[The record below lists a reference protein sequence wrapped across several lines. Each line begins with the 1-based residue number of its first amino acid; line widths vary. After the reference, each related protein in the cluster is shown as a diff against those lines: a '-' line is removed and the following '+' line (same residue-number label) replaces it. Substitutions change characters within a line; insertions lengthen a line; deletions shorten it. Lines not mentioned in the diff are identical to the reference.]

1 MKLHSVF
8 TKTVYDRRHG
18 LLWWS
23 LGIGLLTV
31 VVLSVW
37 PSVRDEYQTL
47 VKDYPEA
54 LLAFF
59 GIDKAGV
66 GSAEGYLQAELFGF
80 MVPLMLI
87 AYMIAGGSAATAGE
101 RERERSSCCS
111 PSRSPRGRVL
121 VHKYLA
127 LCALLAV
134 ISMVYTVVLIAVSQR
149 FPPSRAGVGSC
160 RRHADGVRP
169 GCPVRR
175 GRSAGGLS
183 FRSWA
188 LAAGVASGAALA
200 AYLLTSIAALVAGL
214 KPFRPL
220 SPFWWY
226 SGNDPLRHGL
236 DVLHVAAPP
245 WARRWSVSPV
255 RSSPSSDGTSP
266 NAHTGRTTG
275 FPGHGTWRLAISG
288 DVCLY
293 WRCLLCGEVN
303 GGRREG
309 PARYEQRPCGN
320 A

>member
-8 TKTVYDRRHG
+8 IKTVYDRRHG

-59 GIDKAGV
+59 GIDKGGV

-101 RERERSSCCS
+101 REAGTLELLLAQ
-111 PSRSPRGRVL
+111 PVSRARVL

-127 LCALLAV
+127 LSASLAV
-134 ISMVYTVVLIAVSQR
+134 ISMVYTVVLIAASNAFHLHVRVSGLAAATLMAYALAVL
-149 FPPSRAGVGSC
+149 FGAVALLVGC
-160 RRHADGVRP
+160 
-169 GCPVRR
+169 
-175 GRSAGGLS
+175 LS
-183 FRSWA
+183 GHRA

-236 DVLHVAAPP
+236 DVLHVGLLVGATVVCIAG
-245 WARRWSVSPV
+245 AVLAFDRR
-255 RSSPSSDGTSP
+255 D
-266 NAHTGRTTG
+266 
-275 FPGHGTWRLAISG
+275 LA
-288 DVCLY
+288 
-293 WRCLLCGEVN
+293 
-303 GGRREG
+303 
-309 PARYEQRPCGN
+309 
-320 A
+320 